1 MNTLLSKDTLNWSN
15 ETENMFIML
24 QMISISNKCF
34 NYLAVNPDIM
44 VSTKTVSSIIVF
56 NTDNN
61 KKRFFSNKSA
71 Y

>member
-1 MNTLLSKDTLNWSN
+1 
-15 ETENMFIML
+15 MFIML
-24 QMISISNKCF
+24 QMIYISNKCF

-56 NTDNN
+56 NTDNI
-61 KKRFFSNKSA
+61 KKRLFSNKSA